1 MLSGS
6 SAIFDCGRKP
16 TIKRIEIELSIPIL
30 ERTLA
35 RLPDGI
41 RWAIANHRYNGQLD
55 HIKRL
60 QTGRVGDLS
69 LLKTEQLQTIFVHV
83 PKTAGVSVSNSLFG
97 SQAGSHTPL
106 FLYLSLYGHR
116 RFDEMYKFT
125 FVRNPWDRLISAF
138 NYLKS
143 GGMHSMDADWARNNL
158 GEFSDVNDF
167 VERRLVDQKIRNW
180 IHFRDQSYF
189 LTDPR
194 TRKIGV
200 DFIGRYENLHSDFNK
215 VCQCISVDAEL
226 QKMNASVT
234 GEATYKDVLSINS
247 INMISKIYY
256 NDIKNLKY

>member
-1 MLSGS
+1 
-6 SAIFDCGRKP
+6 
-16 TIKRIEIELSIPIL
+16 
-30 ERTLA
+30 
-35 RLPDGI
+35 
-41 RWAIANHRYNGQLD
+41 
-55 HIKRL
+55 
-60 QTGRVGDLS
+60 
-69 LLKTEQLQTIFVHV
+69 
-83 PKTAGVSVSNSLFG
+83 
-97 SQAGSHTPL
+97 
-106 FLYLSLYGHR
+106 
-116 RFDEMYKFT
+116 
-125 FVRNPWDRLISAF
+125 
-138 NYLKS
+138 
-143 GGMHSMDADWARNNL
+143 MDADWARNNL

-256 NDIKNLKY
+256 NDIKNLK